1 MLNNERE
8 HQSCGC
14 DGCAEALP
22 VPEENEGGERC
33 RERLDRE
40 EGAGE
45 EGDGAVQGARAS
57 WARGGAGTAAI
68 GGPARHQHPF
78 DLGCEGS
85 GERDAERERELGAH
99 RHRYRR
105 ETRLPREPLER
116 ERVPSEPGPLVR
128 VNRLD
133 DDPPRHVL
141 APQPADETGVGRMEV
156 EDAQVRRSRVREAV
170 AGAGRRREERAR
182 AGPPHLVADHEVG
195 LAGEHVKRVDE
206 VVMRMGV
213 DALELRAEGHL
224 DHGELGQLGLDAV
237 RGVLV
242 LDRLAG
248 AGRSEDRVFERPA
261 SVFGRVEL
269 VEMLMAA
276 TAEDVAEAH
285 ARCVN
290 VEEERGCVAR
300 VPEGMYDVRW
310 RAREGFR
317 SPFEPRDLRAE
328 AEVDLSLEDV
338 ERVRVLAVDVGVRA
352 FLAGLVAEER
362 DDQLVELAEDRDRP
376 LGAIGGRLTLAG
388 G

>member
-1 MLNNERE
+1 
-8 HQSCGC
+8 
-14 DGCAEALP
+14 
-22 VPEENEGGERC
+22 
-33 RERLDRE
+33 
-40 EGAGE
+40 
-45 EGDGAVQGARAS
+45 
-57 WARGGAGTAAI
+57 
-68 GGPARHQHPF
+68 
-78 DLGCEGS
+78 
-85 GERDAERERELGAH
+85 
-99 RHRYRR
+99 
-105 ETRLPREPLER
+105 
-116 ERVPSEPGPLVR
+116 
-128 VNRLD
+128 
-133 DDPPRHVL
+133 
-141 APQPADETGVGRMEV
+141 MEV

-170 AGAGRRREERAR
+170 AGAGRRRQKRAR
-182 AGPPHLVADHEVG
+182 AGPPYLVADHEVG

-261 SVFGRVEL
+261 SVLGRVEL

-285 ARCVN
+285 ARCVD

-300 VPEGMYDVRW
+300 VPEGMHDVRR

-317 SPFEPRDLRAE
+317 SAFEPSDLRAE